1 MTYNEIRINDI
12 EAVSFLEGHQIV
24 LYVGPK
30 LTWFQRL
37 RLRGGNMPSTLL
49 YLPEFYQKITPEM
62 LSYNY
67 PGVNFEDY
75 SIESIY
81 SEVYESLEG
90 RVSPESMLLL
100 KYVGDKL
107 ILFDAGKD
115 FRLLKSYIID
125 RCQRKHF
132 KIGGARLHMTKVVE
146 CCMKEA
152 PCEAS
157 FDASD
162 DWDFDCE
169 LESGQTLFRASMP
182 EQAEEESGIRFSISG
197 PSRSETIEEYRFSN
211 SDLSFDRKM
220 DEVAE
225 QLRDAIKALMLKG
238 LPAEV
243 IKSWVDENVT
253 LSRLR
258 ITRHF
263 KIILADYDKE
273 IKMGPLPKAVF
284 LFYLRHP
291 EGVRFSYLQDYA
303 DELMHIY
310 SRLSVNDDPKKMRE
324 SINALTDP
332 LSNSAS
338 EKCAAIKK
346 AFLLQINDSIAKN
359 YYVTGLQGGKKGISL
374 DRSLVQWECKL

>member
-1 MTYNEIRINDI
+1 MAYNEIRINDI
-12 EAVSFLEGHQIV
+12 DAISFLEGHQIV

-37 RLRGGNMPSTLL
+37 RLNGAGMPSTFL
-49 YLPEFYQKITPEM
+49 YLPELYKKVTPEM

-67 PGVNFEDY
+67 PGVNFEDFT
-75 SIESIY
+75 IENIY
-81 SEVYESLEG
+81 SEVYEALED
-90 RVSPESMLLL
+90 RVSPDSMLLL
-100 KYVGDKL
+100 KYVADEL
-107 ILFDAGKD
+107 VLFDAGKD
-115 FRLLKSYIID
+115 FKLLKSYIID

-152 PCEAS
+152 PRETAYDVC
-157 FDASD
+157 D

-169 LESGQTLFRASMP
+169 MESD
-182 EQAEEESGIRFSISG
+182 IRFSISG
-197 PSRSETIEEYRFSN
+197 PSKPKTTEEYRFSN

-220 DEVAE
+220 NEVAE

-263 KIILADYDKE
+263 KIVLADYDKE

-284 LFYLRHP
+284 LFYLCHP
-291 EGVRFSYLQDYA
+291 EGVKFSYLQDYA

-324 SINALTDP
+324 SIKALTDP

-359 YYVTGLQGGKKGISL
+359 YYVTGLQGGKKGIDL
-374 DRSLVQWECKL
+374 DRSLVKWECKL

>member
-1 MTYNEIRINDI
+1 MSVQALAELISRFVLLG
-12 EAVSFLEGHQIV
+12 EHRFCSFRCV
-24 LYVGPK
+24 LPHH
-30 LTWFQRL
+30 
-37 RLRGGNMPSTLL
+37 S
-49 YLPEFYQKITPEM
+49 
-62 LSYNY
+62 
-67 PGVNFEDY
+67 
-75 SIESIY
+75 
-81 SEVYESLEG
+81 
-90 RVSPESMLLL
+90 
-100 KYVGDKL
+100 VGDGDL
-107 ILFDAGKD
+107 AGSPYHI
-115 FRLLKSYIID
+115 FA
-125 RCQRKHF
+125 C
-132 KIGGARLHMTKVVE
+132 
-146 CCMKEA
+146 
-152 PCEAS
+152 
-157 FDASD
+157 SD
-162 DWDFDCE
+162 EREHPTFF
-169 LESGQTLFRASMP
+169 LAFV
-182 EQAEEESGIRFSISG
+182 
-197 PSRSETIEEYRFSN
+197 
-211 SDLSFDRKM
+211 

-263 KIILADYDKE
+263 KIILADYDME

-359 YYVTGLQGGKKGISL
+359 YYVTGVQGGKKGISL

>member
-12 EAVSFLEGHQIV
+12 NAISFLEGHQIV

-30 LTWFQRL
+30 LTRFQRW

-49 YLPEFYQKITPEM
+49 YLPEFYQKVTPEM

-67 PGVNFEDY
+67 PGVNFEEY

-132 KIGGARLHMTKVVE
+132 KIGGARLHITKVVE

-152 PCEAS
+152 PCEAA
-157 FDASD
+157 FAASG

-169 LESGQTLFRASMP
+169 LESG
-182 EQAEEESGIRFSISG
+182 IRYSISG
-197 PSRSETIEEYRFSN
+197 PSIPKTTEEYRFSN

-263 KIILADYDKE
+263 KIILADYDME

-324 SINALTDP
+324 SIKALTDP
-332 LSNSAS
+332 LSNSVS

-359 YYVTGLQGGKKGISL
+359 YYVTGVQGGKKGISL